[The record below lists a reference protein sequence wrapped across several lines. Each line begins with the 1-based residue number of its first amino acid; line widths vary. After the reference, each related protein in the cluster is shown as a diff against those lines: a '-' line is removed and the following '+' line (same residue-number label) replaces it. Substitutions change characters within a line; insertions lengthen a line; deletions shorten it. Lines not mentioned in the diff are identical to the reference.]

1 MGSWDCYCAI
11 CGGPLRGVT
20 DQVSEKP
27 RSAAFRKKWAQEMED
42 QRRGKESAPGEDHN
56 TEHDTKHDTEDYTE
70 DDIED
75 EDDELDS
82 DDLYDEEICYD
93 RDVVSV
99 EDVQWIEALHVL
111 GYNSD
116 SVRETK
122 LAVPVGNGNSQ
133 QTGSRFTISH

>member
-1 MGSWDCYCAI
+1 MVSWDCYCAI

-20 DQVSEKP
+20 DRISEKP
-27 RSAAFRKKWAQEMED
+27 RSAEFLKKWAQEMED
-42 QRRGKESAPGEDHN
+42 QRMGKESAPREA
-56 TEHDTKHDTEDYTE
+56 HDTENDTE
-70 DDIED
+70 LDSDDDAED
-75 EDDELDS
+75 EDDEVDS

-122 LAVPVGNGNSQ
+122 LAVPVGDGNSQ